1 MDVGCYGVNAARWL
15 FGAEPTEVVG
25 QQIIDDEYGVDLSF
39 GALLRFDGGR
49 QAIVDSS
56 LTRAASNTYTIEGPE
71 GSLRVERAF
80 RPDANP
86 GRITLHRPNGETD
99 LEEIP
104 ADDQFTREVDHF
116 IECVAAG
123 KLLSP
128 AEDGV
133 NQAKVIEALRLSAQ
147 TGRSGSP

>member
-1 MDVGCYGVNAARWL
+1 M
-15 FGAEPTEVVG
+15 
-25 QQIIDDEYGVDLSF
+25 
-39 GALLRFDGGR
+39 
-49 QAIVDSS
+49 VDSS

-86 GRITLHRPNGETD
+86 CRISLHRPNQQTELD
-99 LEEIP
+99 EIP

-116 IECVAAG
+116 IESVTAG
-123 KLLSP
+123 SLLLP

-133 NQAKVIEALRLSAQ
+133 NQAKAIEALKQSAE
-147 TGRSGSP
+147 TGRSVSL